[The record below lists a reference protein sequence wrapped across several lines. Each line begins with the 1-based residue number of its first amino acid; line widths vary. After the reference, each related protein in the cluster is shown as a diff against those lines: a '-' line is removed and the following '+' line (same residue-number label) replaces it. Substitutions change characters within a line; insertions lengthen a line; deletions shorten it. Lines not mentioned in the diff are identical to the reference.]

1 MHTVNIDRDITG
13 QNIMQ
18 TVFSLAV
25 SLAVFLVAAMVAA
38 MAAHVNNTF
47 GAGLM
52 LIVGAMGAVFMFV
65 ACND

>member
-1 MHTVNIDRDITG
+1 
-13 QNIMQ
+13 MQ

-38 MAAHVNNTF
+38 MAAHVNNGF
-47 GAGLM
+47 GAVLM
-52 LIVGAMGAVFMFV
+52 LIVGAMGAVFTAI